1 MKMKKVAIQKDLED
15 IKTLLLGEGYEVVY
29 MGENDSDCGIT
40 IMSGVDEEYSG
51 LEHSQCM
58 YNGDKEHQMLVIN
71 VGSLTPEQVV
81 NLVKKNSC

>member
-1 MKMKKVAIQKDLED
+1 MKLKKVAIQKDLEE
-15 IKTLLLGEGYEVVY
+15 IRTLLLEDGYEVVY

-58 YNGDKEHQMLVIN
+58 YHGENEHQMLVIN
-71 VGSLTPEQVV
+71 VGNLSPEQIL
-81 NLVKKNSC
+81 NLVKKNAC